1 MNNFEFEQFVCEN
14 GNDILNFCKMQTM
27 GVENGNDLYQDT
39 MLKLLE
45 KKQKLNSSQNIK
57 SYALSISIFLWK
69 NKKKKYIKRN
79 KIMNFY
85 SLDKIIETDGEILAD
100 RNIPSPESS
109 FLEADE
115 MKQVQS
121 IIAKLPDK
129 LRIPTLLYYSS
140 NLKINEIA
148 ECTGNSPNTVKIRLR
163 KAKAIIKEK
172 LEALGYDR

>member
-129 LRIPTLLYYSS
+129 L
-140 NLKINEIA
+140 
-148 ECTGNSPNTVKIRLR
+148 
-163 KAKAIIKEK
+163 
-172 LEALGYDR
+172 